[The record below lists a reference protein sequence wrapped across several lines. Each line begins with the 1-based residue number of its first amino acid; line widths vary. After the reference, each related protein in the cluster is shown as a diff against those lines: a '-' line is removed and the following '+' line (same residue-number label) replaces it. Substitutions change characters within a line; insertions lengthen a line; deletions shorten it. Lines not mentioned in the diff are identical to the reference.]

1 MWSGRDIFIIRVHFY
16 LGNQQDK
23 NDYCAA
29 READGPAGVHQGVFV
44 PQQLRL
50 AIHNT
55 HVGREELSQA
65 HKYKKLKKKRK
76 KKT

>member
-23 NDYCAA
+23 NDYGAA
-29 READGPAGVHQGVFV
+29 PEKHAAPAGVHQGAFV
-44 PQQLRL
+44 PRRLRL

-55 HVGREELSQA
+55 HVGEGWC
-65 HKYKKLKKKRK
+65 
-76 KKT
+76 T